1 MVKEAFM
8 AALFHLQEREK
19 IKIQMLEVGFELV
32 KTHGMTH
39 TSVEKVTKEVGIG
52 KGSFYQYFPTKEVF
66 IYEIMVYQREQ
77 MKRKFEQ
84 LLDNREKIPIEEA
97 KQYLMEMMSLG
108 KSITAYL
115 TSDDINKL
123 REKLPDEYFFA
134 PEKDMLTTQK
144 LLNHIEGVNE
154 NLDFKVVANLVKI
167 IAITMESKELL
178 HEEALITTLQMLK
191 SLLMNYI
198 FG

>member
-1 MVKEAFM
+1 M